1 MTQEKFADLPR
12 PRLDD
17 RPLWDVMF
25 GVFGYPALLIAHR
38 LKLFALLE
46 SKALTLPDIC
56 NELNIKRRPAEAMLT
71 TATAL
76 GFLSLKDKYYALT
89 PLAEDYLLEKSPSY
103 FGFFW
108 DMMIDNSQVFSLA
121 SLERA
126 VLTDC
131 PQAYGG
137 GDIYKSH
144 EEQVELARRFTRG
157 MHSISMTLAAA
168 WPNFIDLSGTRLML
182 DIGGGSG
189 AHSIGAA
196 LRSKNLKAIILDLEP
211 ICEVAQ
217 EFIARYGLRDR
228 IGTRVGDM
236 WNDSFPEADLHF
248 YSNIYHDWPWEKCR
262 FLTEKSFKSLEPGGR
277 IIIHDVLYNDE
288 KTGPFAPAA
297 YSMLMMGWTEGESY
311 SGLELSDM
319 LKETGFRDI
328 EVRPTFGYYSIVT
341 GRKST
346 DAGPARP

>member
-1 MTQEKFADLPR
+1 MAQEKSVNIHR
-12 PRLDD
+12 PCRDD

-25 GVFGYPALLIAHR
+25 AVYGYPALLIAHR
-38 LKLFALLE
+38 LKVFSLLE
-46 SKALTLPDIC
+46 QGARTLPDIC
-56 NELNIKRRPAEAMLT
+56 KVLHIKRRPAEAILT

-76 GFLSLKDKYYALT
+76 GFLSLQDKHYGLT
-89 PLAEDYLLEKSPSY
+89 ALAEDYLLESSPSY

-108 DMMIDNSQVFSLA
+108 DMMIDNSQVFSYS

-126 VLTDC
+126 VLTDL

-144 EEQVELARRFTRG
+144 EEQAELARKFTRG

-168 WPNFIDLSGTRLML
+168 WPDTMDLSRYRMML

-196 LRSKNLKAIILDLEP
+196 LKLPGLKGIVLDLEP

-217 EFIARYGLRDR
+217 EFIIQYGLRNR
-228 IGTRVGDM
+228 ITTHVSDM
-236 WNDSFPEADLHF
+236 WSDPFPEADLHF
-248 YSNIYHDWPWEKCR
+248 YSNIYHDWPREKCE
-262 FLTEKSFKSLEPGGR
+262 FLTAKSFESLASGGR
-277 IIIHDVLYNDE
+277 LVVHDVLYNDE

-311 SGLELSDM
+311 SGLELSAM
-319 LKETGFRDI
+319 LRDAGFHDI
-328 EVRPTFGYYSIVT
+328 GVYPAFGYYSVV
-341 GRKST
+341 
-346 DAGPARP
+346 AGIKP